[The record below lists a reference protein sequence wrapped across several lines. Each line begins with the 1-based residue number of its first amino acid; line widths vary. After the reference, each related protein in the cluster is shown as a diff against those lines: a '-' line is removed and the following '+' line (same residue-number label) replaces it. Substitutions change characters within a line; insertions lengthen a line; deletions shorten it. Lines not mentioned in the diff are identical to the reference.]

1 MIIDTVTLACC
12 TVLIVL
18 CLGSVFMNPF
28 VRGFRKKQGEDVPE
42 TSDKPISVLVLANDN
57 AEALDAH
64 LPILLSQSYEADYEV
79 IVVMKHGDVATECVI
94 KKLSQNKKLRTTF
107 IPEGSLFMSDRKL
120 AVTLGVKAAQYEW
133 VVLLDAESTPLSH
146 RWLAAMAKWCNS
158 ENDIVLGYSNFSPTA
173 KASCRFERIRTFHYL
188 ARQAV
193 KGCAYRCGGTN
204 LAFRKRMFIDGDG
217 YKGNLQ
223 YTNGEYDFI
232 VNKYSRPLRSA
243 VATSKD
249 AIIRE
254 DEPSK
259 RTWTTRHLAYLYLR
273 KAMKHG
279 KGLQLL
285 QGVDTLLLWMNYIII
300 ISAIAL
306 SSYSQNWIVL
316 AVAAVTLIATLWLR
330 ILFAGKALRA
340 FDEQMAKWKIPFLE
354 LLLLLR
360 KASFLLRLS
369 RADKRDFSTH
379 KL

>member
-1 MIIDTVTLACC
+1 MIIDTVTLVCC
-12 TVLIVL
+12 AVLLVL
-18 CLGSVFMNPF
+18 CVVSVLMNPF
-28 VRGFRKKQGEDVPE
+28 VRGFRKRPGEDAPE
-42 TSDKPISVLVLANDN
+42 TGDKPISVLVMANDN
-57 AEALDAH
+57 AEALEAH
-64 LPILLSQSYEADYEV
+64 LPVLLSQSYEADYEV

-94 KKLSQNKKLRTTF
+94 KNLPQRQNLKTTF
-107 IPEGSLFMSDRKL
+107 IPGGSLFMSDRKL

-146 RWLAAMAKWCNS
+146 RWLSAIAKRCNP

-173 KASCRFERIRTFHYL
+173 KASYRFERIRTFHYL

-193 KGCAYRCGGTN
+193 NGCAYRCGGTN

-223 YTNGEYDFI
+223 YNNGEYDFI
-232 VNKYSRPLRSA
+232 VNKYSRPLRTA
-243 VATSKD
+243 LATSKD

-259 RTWTTRHLAYLYLR
+259 RTWTNKHLAYLFLR
-273 KAMKHG
+273 KAMMHG
-279 KGLQLL
+279 KGLRLL
-285 QGVDTLLLWMNYIII
+285 QGVDTLLLWMNYIVIV
-300 ISAIAL
+300 SAIAF
-306 SSYSQNWIVL
+306 SVCSQNWTVL
-316 AVAAVTLIATLWLR
+316 SVAALSLIATLWLR
-330 ILFAGKALRA
+330 IFFAGKALRA
-340 FDEQMAKWKIPFLE
+340 FEEQMAKWKIPFLE

-360 KASFLLRLS
+360 NASYLLRLS